1 MHYLPENKH
10 YSTEAGLPK
19 KRKKRKKKEKRKEKK
34 QPLHW
39 PMEMFRIILDLLTLE
54 KLNQIRKKKLKKN
67 EKF

>member
-10 YSTEAGLPK
+10 YSTEAGLLK
-19 KRKKRKKKEKRKEKK
+19 KRKKRKEKK